1 MSILFYFEPFEKIC
15 KRNSRPGGMAVSE
28 SLLLGFYLYRKRLML
43 IFGVFSKGTST
54 VSTWAILL

>member
-15 KRNSRPGGMAVSE
+15 KRNSRPGGTAVSE

-43 IFGVFSKGTST
+43 IFGVFSNGVSTTST
-54 VSTWAILL
+54 FVIWL